1 MQPKPK
7 KQVGEM
13 GYPSQEK
20 EFNAAMQK
28 EWLSRKPGKPLPED
42 NIKSKVTSVTW
53 SKPRKEFVMTKV
65 MKKTKA

>member
-1 MQPKPK
+1 MMQPKPK

-28 EWLSRKPGKPLPED
+28 EWMSRKPGAPGKPAVKDGVSQLRGR
-42 NIKSKVTSVTW
+42 IT
-53 SKPRKEFVMTKV
+53 MTKV
-65 MKKTKA
+65 MKKSKA